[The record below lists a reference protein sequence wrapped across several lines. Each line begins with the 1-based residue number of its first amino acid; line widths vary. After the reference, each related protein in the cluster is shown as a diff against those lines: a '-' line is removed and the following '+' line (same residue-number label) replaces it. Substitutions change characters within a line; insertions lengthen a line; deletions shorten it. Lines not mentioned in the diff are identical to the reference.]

1 MTTFQDLSASVSIDD
16 TLNQKWTVTRRPE
29 GNVRPEDFACKESPL
44 PDLQSGEVLLRTL
57 YLSLAPVMRGYMS
70 GQSFAGEAPVA
81 IGDVIHGR
89 GVAQVV
95 KSRHPGW
102 TEGQVVQ
109 GQMGWQTYKISQM
122 TEAEKFRRMPQNGL
136 PASLGL
142 GALGMTGLSAWAGFY
157 NVGAPKTGETVLV
170 SGAVGGVGS
179 MVIQLAAN
187 VSGCDVIGIAGGA
200 EKCALADQLG
210 CLRTVDYKS
219 ENVAGA
225 LASVAPDGVDLYFD
239 NVGGETLDAVMD
251 HLRSRARIVLCGS
264 ISEYARDEPYRLP
277 DYTRLRRTDSQMRGF
292 FVYNHLTDW
301 DRAMDE
307 MARWIKAGQLKPV
320 EQITDGFEHMPS
332 ALAGLY
338 TGQNAGKQ
346 LCRVGGEP
354 EDWI

>member
-1 MTTFQDLSASVSIDD
+1 MTTFSDLSASVTKDGA
-16 TLNQKWTVTRRPE
+16 LNQQWTVAQRPD
-29 GNVRPEDFACKESPL
+29 GNVRPEDFGWNESRL
-44 PDLQSGEVLLRTL
+44 PDLQSGDVLLKTL
-57 YLSLAPVMRGYMS
+57 YLSLAPVMRGYMT
-70 GQSFAGEAPVA
+70 GQAFAGEPPLA

-89 GVAQVV
+89 GVAQIV
-95 KSRHPGW
+95 KSRHPDW
-102 TEGQVVQ
+102 AEGQVVQ
-109 GQMGWQTYKISQM
+109 GQMGWQTYKVSQM
-122 TEAEKFRRMPQNGL
+122 TAAEKFRRMPKNGL

-142 GALGMTGLSAWAGFY
+142 GALGMTGLSAWAGFC
-157 NVGAPKTGETVLV
+157 NVGEPKRGETVLV

-187 VSGCDVIGIAGGA
+187 VLGCETIGVAGGA
-200 EKCALADQLG
+200 EKCALAAQLG
-210 CLRTVDYKS
+210 CSQTVDYKS
-219 ENVAGA
+219 ENVADA
-225 LASVAPDGVDLYFD
+225 LASVAPKGVDLYFD

-251 HLRSRARIVLCGS
+251 HLRPRARIVLCGS

-292 FVYNHLTDW
+292 FVYNHLADW
-301 DRAMDE
+301 DCAMDE

-354 EDWI
+354 EEWV